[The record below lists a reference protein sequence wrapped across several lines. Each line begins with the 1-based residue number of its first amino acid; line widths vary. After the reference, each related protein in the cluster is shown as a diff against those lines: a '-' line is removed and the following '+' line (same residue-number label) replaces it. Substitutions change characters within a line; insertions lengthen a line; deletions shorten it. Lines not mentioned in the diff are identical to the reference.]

1 MGMLEVIFKSGYT
14 FLGTIILIVI
24 IVEGVEAIIKQIKK

>member
-1 MGMLEVIFKSGYT
+1 MLEVIFKSGYT